1 MTQVFNEPT
10 KGGSLLNLLLT
21 NRFMTSLELVSSSV
35 KVDGS
40 FRSINHEMVE
50 FKNWRERNMNI
61 RITTLDF
68 RRANFG
74 LLRDLLGRILWDHCP
89 EG

>member
-1 MTQVFNEPT
+1 MFNDPT

-35 KVDGS
+35 KVDGT
-40 FRSINHEMVE
+40 FTSINHEMME
-50 FKNWRERNMNI
+50 FKNWREMKVNI

-74 LLRDLLGRILWDHCP
+74 LFRDLLVRILWDYFP